1 MMSMNFEMALEKFNV
16 GSYIFLSVFFMS
28 AVIQLIL
35 AFLEKEHYRR
45 LEKPLC
51 LFSLGMFALV
61 TLPHE
66 PLIYVGAFLGMIGDI
81 FVIIKDRKFFNFGV
95 FSFLLGHICYAL
107 EISLVIFNFAF
118 KWYEY
123 LIIGLSF
130 ILFYVLLSLFTFK
143 HSKSEVEIFGVGL
156 YYGLLFTLLP
166 LIIIVYISQGSF
178 MYLALIGII
187 FFIISDLIILYT
199 KYIKTFKRYD
209 FYIMSSYLSAQ
220 FFLIFAMVVTCIEIS
235 L

>member
-1 MMSMNFEMALEKFNV
+1 MLSMNFEMVLEKFNV
-16 GSYIFLSVFFMS
+16 GSYIFLSVFF
-28 AVIQLIL
+28 AVSLLQLVL

-51 LFSLGMFALV
+51 LFSLAMFALV
-61 TLPHE
+61 TLPYE
-66 PLIYVGAFLGMIGDI
+66 PLLYVGAFLGMIGDI

-95 FSFLLGHICYAL
+95 FSFLLGHVCYAL
-107 EISLVIFNFAF
+107 EICLVIFKFAF

-123 LIIGLSF
+123 LIIGLCF
-130 ILFYVLLSLFTFK
+130 VLFYIFLSLFASK
-143 HSKSEVEIFGVGL
+143 HTKSKVEIFGVGL
-156 YYGLLFTLLP
+156 YYGFLFTLLP
-166 LIIIVYISQGSF
+166 LIIIVYVSIGSF

-209 FYIMSSYLSAQ
+209 FYIMTTYLLAQ
-220 FFLIFAMVVTCIEIS
+220 FFLIFSMVLTCIELS